1 MTKEVVLLDT
11 SFFIRLLKRNDPLHE
26 NAMGYFRYFLENDY
40 ILKIST
46 IAISEF
52 CVKAELTDLPLRN
65 MQILSFNYDHAV
77 RAGKLCEIAYR
88 KKQERGANINP
99 RAVVPNDTKMFAQA
113 DIEDDIIYFVSADS
127 EAYKV
132 YSLIKEEKQLRF
144 GYIDINIPY
153 QNTFGVLI

>member
-1 MTKEVVLLDT
+1 MAREAVLLDT
-11 SFFIRLLKRNDPLHE
+11 SFFIRLLKRNDPLHG

-65 MQILSFNYDHAV
+65 MQILPFNYDHAI
-77 RAGKLCEIAYR
+77 RAGKLCEIVYR
-88 KKQERGANINP
+88 KKQERGASITP
-99 RAVVPNDTKMFAQA
+99 RTVVPNDTKMFAQA
-113 DIEDDIIYFVSADS
+113 DIEDDIMYFVSADS

-132 YSLIKEEKQLRF
+132 YSLINEEKRLHF
-144 GYIDINIPY
+144 SYIDINIPH